1 MNEINCYCGIEVNT
15 MFVYPFAL
23 AMFFS
28 VMIFGHTQANMEP
41 VNNQLINEFNIVK
54 TDKRQMWFL

>member
-1 MNEINCYCGIEVNT
+1 MNLIACYCGFEVNT

-41 VNNQLINEFNIVK
+41 VNDQLINEFDIDK
-54 TDKRQMWFL
+54 TDK